1 MSSAYYTVT
10 PEPEL
15 FPKSYIVRI
24 FKDDN
29 LSRTVCFP
37 VCNPLNRV
45 KTVNQACEYG
55 RLAVRQIMDRESAE

>member
-1 MSSAYYTVT
+1 MSLAYYTVT

-29 LSRTVCFP
+29 LSRTAFGVP
-37 VCNPLNRV
+37 ISHYV
-45 KTVNQACEYG
+45 E
-55 RLAVRQIMDRESAE
+55 